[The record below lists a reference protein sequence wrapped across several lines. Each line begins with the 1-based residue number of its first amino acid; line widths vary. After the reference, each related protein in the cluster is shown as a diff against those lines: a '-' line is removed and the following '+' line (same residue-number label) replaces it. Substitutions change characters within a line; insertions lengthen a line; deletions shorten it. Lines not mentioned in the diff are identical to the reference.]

1 MLIVQKS
8 VARISDISYKCNGMN
23 LIDLRSCL
31 ESWPYDA
38 ARNIRIEHGDNGRNI
53 ILVRQPMGLEQYE
66 VDGRPDGRQVNG
78 METVLDFHQAR
89 NNSRMQTQAVPIFEL
104 TQEECSELFD
114 EANVFY
120 RRLMVLYRVK
130 DWSRV
135 ERDAAQI
142 HRLLDYVR
150 KHAQCAQDRVQLE
163 PWRPHI
169 TRIHAVAHAMKLL
182 AEKPCQDVFQKV
194 RATNSILQIFDDG
207 APDYEVIE
215 EVLLESVRDSLA
227 GLPALH
233 PPKETCFLRQGDYW
247 KIQYQGHTSFLK
259 SMRGLHCLAYLLRY
273 PGREFHVSELLV
285 RLLEVPAAPSSVI
298 ANGSQHKN
306 GDQFVL
312 SGLNDGI
319 PILDAQAKTEY
330 KRRVTELRQELEE
343 AEQFND
349 PDRATKA
356 RDEMNLIAQHLA
368 TAIGLGGRDRKAS
381 SAAERARC
389 AVTKRIKNAIQK
401 IGEAIPA
408 LGHYLVARIKTGYF
422 CSYHPDPERP
432 VRWTF

>member
-1 MLIVQKS
+1 MKGV
-8 VARISDISYKCNGMN
+8 V
-23 LIDLRSCL
+23 DLRNCL

-38 ARNIRIEHGDNGRNI
+38 ARNVRIEHGVNGRDI
-53 ILVRQPMGLEQYE
+53 ILVRQLMGLEQYE
-66 VDGRPDGRQVNG
+66 VDGRPDGRKVNG

-89 NNSRMQTQAVPIFEL
+89 INGEMQTQPATVFEL
-104 TQEECSELFD
+104 IPEECAELFD

-120 RRLMVLYRVK
+120 RRLMVLFRVK
-130 DWSRV
+130 DWLRA
-135 ERDAAQI
+135 ERDAALI
-142 HRLLDYVR
+142 LRLLDHVSQ
-150 KHAQCAQDRVQLE
+150 HAQCAQDRVQLE
-163 PWRPHI
+163 PWRPHVM
-169 TRIHAVAHAMKLL
+169 RIHAVAHAMKLL
-182 AEKPCQDVFQKV
+182 AEKPGLDVFQKV
-194 RATNSILQIFDDG
+194 RATNSILHIFHDG
-207 APDYEVIE
+207 APDYGVVE

-247 KIQYQGHTSFLK
+247 KIQYQGQNTFLK
-259 SMRGLHCLAYLLRY
+259 SMRGLHCLAYLLRH

-285 RLLEVPAAPSSVI
+285 RLLEVPAAPSAVT

-349 PDRATKA
+349 PNRATRA
-356 RDEMNLIAQHLA
+356 RDEMNTIAQHLA
-368 TAIGLGGRDRKAS
+368 SAIGLGGRDRKTS
-381 SAAERARC
+381 SEAERARC

-401 IGEAIPA
+401 LGEAIPA
-408 LGHYLVARIKTGYF
+408 LGHHLVARIKTGYF
-422 CSYHPDPERP
+422 CSYNPDPERP
-432 VRWTF
+432 VHWKF